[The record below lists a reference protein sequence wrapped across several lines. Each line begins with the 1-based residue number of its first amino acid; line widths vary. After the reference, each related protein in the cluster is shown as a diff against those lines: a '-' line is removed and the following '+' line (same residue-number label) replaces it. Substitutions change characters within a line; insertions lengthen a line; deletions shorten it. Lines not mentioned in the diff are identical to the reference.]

1 MDNNR
6 YIKYYTERR
15 DQGFDPVEAFG
26 IVASGIAVGGTLED
40 LQELDQHFQ
49 NDLFN
54 KSYSSV
60 MRRKANAV

>member
-1 MDNNR
+1 MNR

-15 DQGFDPVEAFG
+15 NQGFEPVEAFG
-26 IVASGIAVGGTLED
+26 MVASGIAVGGTIED

-54 KSYSSV
+54 RADSRKKSAS
-60 MRRKANAV
+60 